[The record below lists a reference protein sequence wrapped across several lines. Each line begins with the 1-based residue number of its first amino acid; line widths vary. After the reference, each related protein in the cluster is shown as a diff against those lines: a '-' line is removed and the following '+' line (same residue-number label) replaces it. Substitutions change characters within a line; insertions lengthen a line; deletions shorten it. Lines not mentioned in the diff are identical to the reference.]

1 MVIKMCWKSILQK
14 YEKDIVYLKYLQKY
28 FRLSIPGPRQ
38 RLVTTQ
44 QLQRAR
50 PARCLVASVGTDSRC
65 VDIRLESDDTC
76 YLWTEFEIIKMFNL
90 KFILVKQMISFY

>member
-1 MVIKMCWKSILQK
+1 MCWKSILQK

-44 QLQRAR
+44 QLQRTR
-50 PARCLVASVGTDSRC
+50 PPAAWWPVSDRTDSRC
-65 VDIRLESDDTC
+65 VDIRLESDD
-76 YLWTEFEIIKMFNL
+76 NL
-90 KFILVKQMISFY
+90 LLVDRIRNHQNDDI